1 MKEYTRIDTL
11 IDKVIKISSQSGNYY
26 MLGMGYK
33 FLGKY
38 QIESAND
45 KMGSV
50 VSFKAALENMI
61 KAGNDYE
68 IAAVNQNLG
77 YSYFLTGNNEQAVY
91 YYKVAIEQSK
101 KLELP
106 QIEQYSLKNLSE
118 LEEKRKIFLLHW
130 AI

>member
-1 MKEYTRIDTL
+1 
-11 IDKVIKISSQSGNYY
+11 

-68 IAAVNQNLG
+68 VAAVNQNLG

-101 KLELP
+101 KNWS
-106 QIEQYSLKNLSE
+106 Y
-118 LEEKRKIFLLHW
+118 RKLNNIL
-130 AI
+130 